1 VKCPDFKK
9 IDENR
14 IKETDE
20 AENFIR
26 TFLELVERTR
36 AVSQLKKTKK
46 KFKVKKKSKQ
56 KMESF
61 NNSNNANIERAQQQK
76 KLQKIKMIL
85 KKALKCINKKKKIV
99 EEIRSEIDDNNF
111 NEMLERRMEEQ
122 QNLAN
127 EQIIGKQ
134 EQASSYC
141 FVENEHGKFYWSSD
155 INRFVAVDC
164 DLIAPAHC
172 ETSLQQPQVQCC

>member
-1 VKCPDFKK
+1 
-9 IDENR
+9 
-14 IKETDE
+14 
-20 AENFIR
+20 
-26 TFLELVERTR
+26 
-36 AVSQLKKTKK
+36 
-46 KFKVKKKSKQ
+46 
-56 KMESF
+56 MESF
-61 NNSNNANIERAQQQK
+61 NNSNNFNIERAQQQK
-76 KLQKIKMIL
+76 KFQKIKSIL
-85 KKALKCINKKKKIV
+85 KKALKKIASKKVV
-99 EEIRSEIDDNNF
+99 EENRSEIDDNNF

-134 EQASSYC
+134 EQESSYC